1 MKFVR
6 KSEKRST
13 IEAKQNAFNINNFGN
28 FNNNNGNNNNKNESN
43 GKDASNKKIIPLN
56 KILNRP
62 GSFNV

>member
-28 FNNNNGNNNNKNESN
+28 FNNNNGYNNNKNESN
-43 GKDASNKKIIPLN
+43 GNDASNKKIIPLN